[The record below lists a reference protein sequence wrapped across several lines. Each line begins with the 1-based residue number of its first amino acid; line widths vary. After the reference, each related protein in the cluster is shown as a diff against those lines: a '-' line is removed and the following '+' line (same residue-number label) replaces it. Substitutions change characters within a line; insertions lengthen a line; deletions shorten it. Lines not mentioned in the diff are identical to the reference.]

1 MSASPVSSAG
11 CYPVEGPSST
21 SVQYASNIDQ
31 SVVQSN
37 DAGMDIDG
45 SDNSDINSSAP
56 DAVVSD
62 GYVKSIT
69 SGLSL
74 DRLRDSISKLQE
86 QVSFLSV
93 QVVTLPEG
101 PELDAVRQQYASKN
115 TDLAMLLS
123 TVDNARKV
131 VSKIPVDRDA
141 PIRYSSVVPSTLP
154 IFQWEG
160 NVVERNAPVF
170 VDITACIVKF
180 EDVMFAHRL
189 DFDTNFLRLLP
200 QVLTSA
206 QRRWYDKFLVDFD
219 LQKKPPTWEQF
230 KVAITARFGKTIDED
245 RAACA
250 LALVN
255 IRMNKSESIEAFIDR
270 FNDLRRRAVDQCLP
284 EPVLVDKFL
293 KALPDSFLSKLKIA
307 RLSLSKKQKLHIDT
321 LADMTKELFNDL
333 RSDKGSDNDSVSVD
347 NNGLAHST
355 TNKSKYAH
363 SGLVKPHPNKVIK
376 RSSSPAG
383 KKYCT
388 FHKVRTHDTTDCRA
402 ISAATTSLANASV
415 PSSGPVPKR
424 TNGPCRKCGAASW
437 SPQHRCNSA
446 VRIDNGDP
454 KRLNFGAMNI
464 SSSTGPSANDA
475 HKVTAPTS
483 VTVQTDMDTSLDD
496 TESNQDISVTIAT
509 QAQLCKSNEF
519 SNIPTHKSNSI
530 LIPLVV
536 ENVKVFGILDTGC
549 TFSIIS
555 PRFFKSLGN
564 TVGFTP
570 KDGTVQLGHTE
581 STQPRIGY
589 SILNI
594 YYNKISV
601 KFKFE
606 IFDFF
611 SDNNDTPILLGLDIM
626 SKLNIGIT
634 GLVSSWFDYTG
645 PSLPS
650 PIDPEDIQP
659 NNSPYGTDE
668 ERQLMHST
676 LKPLLA
682 ANANINLKDT
692 YCNLPGAIVR
702 LETKP
707 GMIAYRKPY
716 PLPIAHKQAV
726 LDQIQIW
733 KDEGVIELA
742 QSHTGFNAPLLC
754 VSKKDDQGV
763 YSYKKPRVVADVR
776 QLNSILLSTDKYQL
790 PLIADIHQRM
800 GTASIISSI
809 DIHSCFTSFLVD
821 PEHRHKLAFTCPF
834 TNIQYIFRKV
844 CFGITFMG
852 NLCQRVLTNLF
863 QDLSYVTVYVDD
875 IQIATP
881 GPLSHHTE
889 CVAEVLRR
897 LTQANLQISP
907 EKIVLGQKSIHIL
920 GWSLVNGQLIPDPR
934 KISNIHTW
942 PLPTTGKTVS
952 RYLGF
957 FNYFRSSI
965 PMYATLA
972 AKLDSLRNY
981 KSLTNVWTDEHTRA
995 FRNLQ
1000 TALASALV
1008 LSPPDFRYRLHVATD
1023 ASNSGIGGI
1032 IYYIKEN
1039 KVYYIAMA
1047 SRKLSTSELNYSTTK
1062 RELLAV
1068 VYMFTKFYKWLFGI
1082 TFTLH
1087 TDHKSLIFLNHQSTP
1102 NMLMLAWYE
1111 IIFSHSFDVVHIPG
1125 VSNIIPDALSR
1136 LFSDDHN
1143 LEGDKDICNNKNI
1156 FVTTNKNKKKDRTSR
1171 KLHGLH
1177 NKTNKQAI
1185 HRSRKLNHKYRNR
1198 KDEDSFSSFPTSSS
1212 RPNNDNNYND
1222 ISTSSTTITSSK
1234 NNTLVNRVLQY
1245 ADYMTPPEKDRLS
1258 IISKAHL
1265 LGHFGIN
1272 AIEKTIH
1279 NDYKLHWTNMRQD
1292 IQNVVND
1299 CPSCQSHGIYR
1310 VGYHP
1315 PRSVLPDQ
1323 VFDHISVDLGDFA
1336 ITSASG
1342 NNFMLVL
1349 VDHFTRFT
1357 ILRALPDKQSYT
1369 IAKEL
1374 LSIFCLFG
1382 FPKIITM
1389 DNGLEWVNEVVT
1401 QLITMSGVDRRLSL
1415 PYTPLGNSVCE
1426 RYVGI
1431 SKRTI
1436 IKTLTANAATADSWD
1451 TYLDITQY
1459 SMNVQYARLHKSRPF
1474 SAMFFRHPNGFEDY
1488 TSVKPTLDIE
1498 KSDHKVIDE
1507 KLNYVKEVVIPALTK
1522 RIKETQLFD
1531 HERFEKTHKI
1541 IRDKYPLNSKVMITN
1556 VNRTSKVQPRW
1567 IGPLII
1573 KGYTKNGSYILEDLT
1588 GSLLSRDVPTQ
1599 QIRLIQA
1606 GNQRSANELK
1616 DKHYEVQAIVNHRGS
1631 PGNYE
1636 YYVHW
1641 TGYDDQEKYNTWQ
1654 TIDTFDSMKPIQ
1666 DYWHRR
1672 QATSS
1677 QHNYNIRLPDTINK
1691 RKMPARN
1698 KHSRTHR
1705 PRVTRSQTEHN

>member
-1 MSASPVSSAG
+1 
-11 CYPVEGPSST
+11 
-21 SVQYASNIDQ
+21 
-31 SVVQSN
+31 
-37 DAGMDIDG
+37 
-45 SDNSDINSSAP
+45 
-56 DAVVSD
+56 
-62 GYVKSIT
+62 
-69 SGLSL
+69 
-74 DRLRDSISKLQE
+74 
-86 QVSFLSV
+86 
-93 QVVTLPEG
+93 
-101 PELDAVRQQYASKN
+101 
-115 TDLAMLLS
+115 
-123 TVDNARKV
+123 
-131 VSKIPVDRDA
+131 
-141 PIRYSSVVPSTLP
+141 
-154 IFQWEG
+154 
-160 NVVERNAPVF
+160 
-170 VDITACIVKF
+170 
-180 EDVMFAHRL
+180 
-189 DFDTNFLRLLP
+189 
-200 QVLTSA
+200 
-206 QRRWYDKFLVDFD
+206 
-219 LQKKPPTWEQF
+219 
-230 KVAITARFGKTIDED
+230 
-245 RAACA
+245 
-250 LALVN
+250 
-255 IRMNKSESIEAFIDR
+255 
-270 FNDLRRRAVDQCLP
+270 
-284 EPVLVDKFL
+284 
-293 KALPDSFLSKLKIA
+293 
-307 RLSLSKKQKLHIDT
+307 
-321 LADMTKELFNDL
+321 
-333 RSDKGSDNDSVSVD
+333 
-347 NNGLAHST
+347 
-355 TNKSKYAH
+355 
-363 SGLVKPHPNKVIK
+363 
-376 RSSSPAG
+376 
-383 KKYCT
+383 
-388 FHKVRTHDTTDCRA
+388 
-402 ISAATTSLANASV
+402 
-415 PSSGPVPKR
+415 
-424 TNGPCRKCGAASW
+424 
-437 SPQHRCNSA
+437 
-446 VRIDNGDP
+446 
-454 KRLNFGAMNI
+454 
-464 SSSTGPSANDA
+464 
-475 HKVTAPTS
+475 
-483 VTVQTDMDTSLDD
+483 MDTSADN
-496 TESNQDISVTIAT
+496 TESNQDADVNQENDPSAMIAA

-519 SNIPTHKSNSI
+519 SNFPSLKSNNI
-530 LIPLVV
+530 LVPLVV
-536 ENVKVFGILDTGC
+536 EHVKTFGVLDTGSS
-549 TFSIIS
+549 FSIIS

-564 TVGFTP
+564 KVDFTP
-570 KDGTVQLGHTE
+570 MDGTVQLGHSE

-589 SILNI
+589 TLLDI

-606 IFDFF
+606 VFDFF
-611 SDNNDTPILLGLDIM
+611 SENNNIPILLGLDIM
-626 SKLNIGIT
+626 PKLRIGIT

-659 NNSPYGTDE
+659 NNSPYGTEE
-668 ERQLMHST
+668 ERQLMHNT

-707 GMIAYRKPY
+707 GMTAYRKPY

-726 LDQIQIW
+726 LDQIQTW

-776 QLNSILLSTDKYQL
+776 QLNSILLSTDRYQL
-790 PLIADIHQRM
+790 PLISDIHQRM
-800 GTASIISSI
+800 GSASIISSI

-834 TNIQYIFRKV
+834 TNIQYIFRKI
-844 CFGITFMG
+844 CFGVSFMG
-852 NLCQRVLTNLF
+852 SLCQRVLTNLF
-863 QDLSYVTVYVDD
+863 RDLPYVTVYVDD
-875 IQIATP
+875 IQVATDA
-881 GPLSHHTE
+881 PLSHHTE

-981 KSLTNVWTDEHTRA
+981 KSLENVWTDEHTRA

-1000 TALASALV
+1000 TALASAPV

-1039 KVYYIAMA
+1039 KVHYIAMA
-1047 SRKLSTSELNYSTTK
+1047 SRKLSTSEMNYSTTK

-1068 VYMFTKFYKWLFGI
+1068 VYMFTKFHKWLFGI

-1087 TDHKSLIFLNHQSTP
+1087 TDHKSLVFLNHQSTP
-1102 NMLMLAWYE
+1102 NMLMLTWYE

-1125 VSNIIPDALSR
+1125 VSNIIPDSLSR
-1136 LFSDDHN
+1136 LFSDDNN
-1143 LEGDKDICNNKNI
+1143 LEGDKSVCNNKN
-1156 FVTTNKNKKKDRTSR
+1156 KRKDRSSR
-1171 KLHGLH
+1171 KTHGLLS
-1177 NKTNKQAI
+1177 KTERQVT
-1185 HRSRKLNHKYRNR
+1185 HRSHKLGIKYRHR
-1198 KDEDSFSSFPTSSS
+1198 KIKDDNSYSSFPTSPL
-1212 RPNNDNNYND
+1212 RMNNDNNNNDTTSFNNNNND
-1222 ISTSSTTITSSK
+1222 IITSFNNNNNDFATSFNSNNDTTTSLTTTSK
-1234 NNTLVNRVLQY
+1234 NNTIVNRALQY
-1245 ADYMTPPEKDRLS
+1245 ADYMTPPEKDRMS

-1292 IQNVVND
+1292 IQKVVND
-1299 CPSCQSHGIYR
+1299 CPACQSHGIYR

-1342 NNFMLVL
+1342 NNFMLVV

-1488 TSVKPTLDIE
+1488 TNVKPTIDIE

-1507 KLNYVKEVVIPALTK
+1507 KLKYVKEVVIPALAK

-1531 HERFEKTHKI
+1531 HERFEKSHKI

-1556 VNRTSKVQPRW
+1556 VNRTAKVQPRW

-1573 KGYTKNGSYILEDLT
+1573 KGYTKNGSYILEDLA

-1606 GNQRSANELK
+1606 GDKRSANELK
-1616 DKHYEVQAIVNHRGS
+1616 DKHYEVQAIVNHRGT

-1641 TGYDDQEKYNTWQ
+1641 AGYDDQAKYNTWQ
-1654 TIDTFDSMKPIQ
+1654 TVDTFDSMKPIQ
-1666 DYWHRR
+1666 DYWARR

-1677 QHNYNIRLPDTINK
+1677 QHSSNTRLPDTINK

-1698 KHSRTHR
+1698 KYSRTR
-1705 PRVTRSQTEHN
+1705 QPRVTRS